1 MAVRITRD
9 ERAYETAKS
18 QFHQFRRGQVVG
30 GPLAVW
36 LLASNPD
43 ICEALGAPNPAVAEP
58 AAPEPAAVEPEVQA
72 PNEGATTPAESAPA
86 ESGYDP
92 AEHSV
97 AQVLAYVKEHPDE
110 AEAIRSA
117 EAGEDGKRRT
127 VILSTL
133 RAPR

>member
-18 QFHQFRRGQVVG
+18 QFHQFRRGQVVD

-43 ICEALGAPNPAVAEP
+43 ICEVIGAPEPAVAEP
-58 AAPEPAAVEPEVQA
+58 ETQAPEGVAVATSEP
-72 PNEGATTPAESAPA
+72 APA

-110 AEAIRSA
+110 AEAIRAA